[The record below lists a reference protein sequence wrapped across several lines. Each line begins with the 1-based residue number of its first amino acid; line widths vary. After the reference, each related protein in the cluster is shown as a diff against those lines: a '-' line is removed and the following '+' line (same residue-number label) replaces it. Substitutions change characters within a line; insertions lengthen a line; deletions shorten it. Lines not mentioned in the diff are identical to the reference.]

1 MDYRP
6 HRRAHVSLPRALRV
20 LLTALVGVA
29 LLLPVGTR
37 PTSAV
42 PPTGFE
48 DVLVA
53 DVSAPME
60 VAWTP
65 DGRMLIIGKAG
76 QLRIYQG
83 GALLPAPA
91 LDLAAK
97 LCTNGE
103 RGLAGLAVHPNFA
116 SNRFIYLYYT
126 YNRGTTSCL
135 EDQVNGPLNR
145 LSRFVLSDTNVV
157 DPASE
162 TVLFETPPM
171 YRDHHTGGD
180 VKFGKDGLLYVTVGD
195 LGAQG
200 LGYPQDL
207 GRLAGKLVRVTDA
220 GGIPAGNPFTGAGT
234 ARCNVGGVPPA
245 GSPAG
250 TRCQEIYSFGFRN
263 PFRSAHDPNAAGV
276 RFYINDVGQHT
287 WEEIS
292 EGPVAGGNYGWQLRE
307 GPCVKDSDTDCGS
320 AAGMV
325 APTHWYHHGAFG
337 AAATAGV
344 FVPAGIWPAEYSG
357 KYLFADYVF
366 GKIYRLDP
374 AGPACPTCAPPTS
387 GFTMTEFGDVAQ
399 VVSMRFGPDNSLYYV
414 SRDGS
419 EVRRI
424 TYVPTANRAPT
435 ARISADPTSGP
446 LPLQVQFDG
455 TTSSDPDGDAL
466 TYSWDFDGNGTED
479 STAPAPAHTYTG
491 AGSVQARLT
500 VDDGRGGVNTA
511 TKRIDPGN
519 EAPTPVIL
527 SPTAGTE
534 FAVGDALTLTGSAID
549 PEDGDLSDASLSWE
563 VMRHHA
569 THTHPFLEP
578 ISGNAIPI
586 VAPEPEDIDAAQ
598 DSHLMIHLTATDS
611 AGASRTV
618 SMELMPKK
626 VTLGFQTNPAGLVL
640 TTGGTSVTGPA
651 SVVSWEG
658 YALPVNAPDQTT
670 ADGRSWAFASWSDGG
685 SRTHSIVTPPA
696 SATYTANFTEVGLNA
711 VTSTTVAD
719 SYVEAARPTRNN
731 GRSAEFRVDGS
742 PILNSYLRFNVQGA
756 TDFSSSKL
764 RLFFKNA
771 TSGGIQVRPVGN
783 TTWGETTINYNN
795 APSFGAVAA
804 NSGAAAAGTWVT
816 IDVSSLVT
824 RNGLLSLAITSTSST
839 ALSMGSRE
847 SGQQPTLTVGAEP
860 SPSPFVVSKVGSTY
874 RSVSATTGET
884 FTGSVRSVVMSS
896 VAALAGAGG
905 GTVAFTAGL
914 FDLGTDDHFELH
926 GIANITFEGQGM
938 GVTTIRNFSNL
949 PSDTEPFDIV
959 GASNVTVRDLTV
971 EAGGPFRSTSDA
983 LDFDN
988 GRDSLIERV
997 AVTVSRGRG
1006 IIFDGKGAGWSADG
1020 NVVRDCVITGIPSD
1034 GIELLSSSGNLVEGC
1049 TITNVGG
1056 HGIQATKSSTT
1067 ASQPNKPSSDNILR
1081 NNTIDNS
1088 GQDGINVNSGDRNQ
1102 ITGNTITNSSNITA
1116 SRDGIRIGAAD
1127 SIPCNDNMVN
1137 GNVATDTQATKTQAY
1152 GLNISSAL
1160 CHRTVVGVSAPNNF
1174 TGNRLGAIRDLA
1186 SDTIYPPPV
1195 GDSQP
1200 PTQPSGLNAVA
1211 ASGCRI
1217 DLAWSASTD
1226 NVGVTGY
1233 GIYRDGALIAS
1244 VGGSTLSFQDTTVTV
1259 ATTYSYTVDAVDA
1272 ATLRSPQST
1281 PSTVTTPSTACSLTF
1296 LPIADSYVDASQP
1309 AANFGTSTQVRVD
1322 GSPAIAGYLKF
1333 DVQVA
1338 GAISRATL
1346 RIFANSNHSLG
1357 FSVRPVDD
1365 TSWGETAITNANAP
1379 AYGAIAGSSGPL
1391 TGGTWVDV
1399 DVTSLVVANGQRSL
1413 ALTTTSSTAISL
1425 ASRQSGAN
1433 APQLII
1439 ETN

>member
-6 HRRAHVSLPRALRV
+6 HRRAHVSQPRALRV
-20 LLTALVGVA
+20 VLTALVGVA
-29 LLLPVGTR
+29 LLLPAGTR
-37 PTSAV
+37 PASAV

-731 GRSAEFRVDGS
+731 GTSAEFRVDGS

-783 TTWGETTINYNN
+783 TTWGETTITYNN
-795 APSFGAVAA
+795 APSFGAIAA
-804 NSGAAAAGTWVT
+804 TSGAAAAGTWVT

-824 RNGLLSLAITSTSST
+824 RNGLLSLALTSTSST
-839 ALSMGSRE
+839 AVSMGSRE
-847 SGQQPTLTVGAEP
+847 SGQQPTLTVGAVAVAVAIRREQGRLD
-860 SPSPFVVSKVGSTY
+860 VSIRLGDHRRDLHRVGQE
-874 RSVSATTGET
+874 RRHELGRRP
-884 FTGSVRSVVMSS
+884 GR
-896 VAALAGAGG
+896 AGG
-905 GTVAFTAGL
+905 GTVSFTAGL
-914 FDLGTDDHFELH
+914 FDLGIDDHFELH

-971 EAGGPFRSTSDA
+971 EAGGAFRSTSDA
-983 LDFDN
+983 
-988 GRDSLIERV
+988 S
-997 AVTVSRGRG
+997 TST
-1006 IIFDGKGAGWSADG
+1006 
-1020 NVVRDCVITGIPSD
+1020 TG
-1034 GIELLSSSGNLVEGC
+1034 ETRSSS
-1049 TITNVGG
+1049 
-1056 HGIQATKSSTT
+1056 
-1067 ASQPNKPSSDNILR
+1067 
-1081 NNTIDNS
+1081 
-1088 GQDGINVNSGDRNQ
+1088 
-1102 ITGNTITNSSNITA
+1102 A
-1116 SRDGIRIGAAD
+1116 SR
-1127 SIPCNDNMVN
+1127 SPC
-1137 GNVATDTQATKTQAY
+1137 
-1152 GLNISSAL
+1152 
-1160 CHRTVVGVSAPNNF
+1160 H
-1174 TGNRLGAIRDLA
+1174 
-1186 SDTIYPPPV
+1186 
-1195 GDSQP
+1195 
-1200 PTQPSGLNAVA
+1200 AV
-1211 ASGCRI
+1211 
-1217 DLAWSASTD
+1217 
-1226 NVGVTGY
+1226 
-1233 GIYRDGALIAS
+1233 
-1244 VGGSTLSFQDTTVTV
+1244 
-1259 ATTYSYTVDAVDA
+1259 
-1272 ATLRSPQST
+1272 
-1281 PSTVTTPSTACSLTF
+1281 
-1296 LPIADSYVDASQP
+1296 
-1309 AANFGTSTQVRVD
+1309 
-1322 GSPAIAGYLKF
+1322 
-1333 DVQVA
+1333 
-1338 GAISRATL
+1338 
-1346 RIFANSNHSLG
+1346 
-1357 FSVRPVDD
+1357 
-1365 TSWGETAITNANAP
+1365 
-1379 AYGAIAGSSGPL
+1379 AGSSSTARAPDGRPTATWSATASSRASPATESSCCPRAATWSRAAPSPTSAAMASRSRSRRPPRPSRTSRRATTSCATTPL
-1391 TGGTWVDV
+1391 TTRGRTAS
-1399 DVTSLVVANGQRSL
+1399 TSTAATATRSPATRSPTARTSPL
-1413 ALTTTSSTAISL
+1413 HATGSALERRTRSPATTTSCL
-1425 ASRQSGAN
+1425 ATSPPTTRRRRPRRTG
-1433 APQLII
+1433 
-1439 ETN
+1439 